1 MQKPSLLAFIL
12 HLSSLIFFLTS
23 CQPATLPPS
32 TATPATPSPVA
43 SSPVPPTPVAPSPTL
58 TPTPQPLSPPFAFG
72 PNADDFPPGVNP
84 LTGLAVQNPSLLNI
98 PALLISISHFP
109 ATARPQ
115 AGLSFAP
122 FVYEFSITEGATRHL
137 AVFHG
142 QYPMPEVPLVGNCP
156 VREAPFLKTNPV
168 IGNRVWLDENENGRQ
183 EIWEPGVGGICVHL
197 LDASTGE
204 ILQEVS
210 TDSNGYFGFN
220 VEPGA
225 YALEFVLPIGWKF
238 TTANVGNENAD
249 SDADLSTGRARSV
262 VIADADDSRVD
273 AGLVAPSRAVAV
285 AQTSTP
291 LPLAQVGPVRSGR
304 LVYADIAAFYTN
316 SCLIYAFASEEVLEQ
331 LPQCAFV
338 THEVQGG
345 GYMLAIDR
353 MKAIAEDHARKK
365 ADTHFTY
372 ASNLF
377 TETPLAG
384 GAPATLIREY
394 WASLNQS
401 AWYYD
406 GASQT
411 YWRYVDDSTAL
422 NEGILHAEVDRLTG
436 RQLQFEN
443 VIVIMAEVDVVS
455 PTNLDIHLEQGE
467 SNPAFLFRDG
477 MKFDIQWSTK
487 STEYEKRTG
496 QRRPMQ
502 FLNLDGTPAALK
514 PGRTWVVIFTP
525 WSVVEDKGAGAWLLR
540 YSPPVGEE

>member
-1 MQKPSLLAFIL
+1 
-12 HLSSLIFFLTS
+12 
-23 CQPATLPPS
+23 
-32 TATPATPSPVA
+32 
-43 SSPVPPTPVAPSPTL
+43 
-58 TPTPQPLSPPFAFG
+58 
-72 PNADDFPPGVNP
+72 
-84 LTGLAVQNPSLLNI
+84 
-98 PALLISISHFP
+98 
-109 ATARPQ
+109 
-115 AGLSFAP
+115 
-122 FVYEFSITEGATRHL
+122 
-137 AVFHG
+137 
-142 QYPMPEVPLVGNCP
+142 
-156 VREAPFLKTNPV
+156 
-168 IGNRVWLDENENGRQ
+168 
-183 EIWEPGVGGICVHL
+183 
-197 LDASTGE
+197 
-204 ILQEVS
+204 
-210 TDSNGYFGFN
+210 
-220 VEPGA
+220 
-225 YALEFVLPIGWKF
+225 
-238 TTANVGNENAD
+238 
-249 SDADLSTGRARSV
+249 V